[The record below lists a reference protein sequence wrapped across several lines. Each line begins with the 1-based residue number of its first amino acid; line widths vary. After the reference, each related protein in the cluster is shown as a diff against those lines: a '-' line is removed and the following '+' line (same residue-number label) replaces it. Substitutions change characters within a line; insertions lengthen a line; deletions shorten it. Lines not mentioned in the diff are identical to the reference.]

1 MSTASLLRLLTLSAI
16 WGSSFMFMRISA
28 PELGPVALMAG
39 RFVSATLFLL
49 IVTIC
54 LKRAINLKTNRR
66 QYIVQGLMSSTI
78 PFLMFGFAAQTLPA
92 SILSVLNATAPI
104 WGAILGAAVNGHRP
118 TATALA
124 GLVLG
129 ICGVGVLVGF
139 DPSML
144 AEGAGLAALAAVGA
158 TMFYSA
164 SAIYVQRNPVT
175 DPLMTALGCMLVSTI
190 AVTPVA
196 PFFLPDA
203 MPSPLVIGSVL
214 ALGTICSGIAYLIFF
229 RLIADIGPASALTVT
244 FLIPVFGILW
254 GAVFL
259 NEHLGW
265 NTLVGSIIVIIGT
278 ALVTGFRPAFL
289 KRRQQVTA

>member
-28 PELGPVALMAG
+28 PEIGPIALMTG
-39 RFVSATLFLL
+39 RFISATLFLL
-49 IVTIC
+49 LVALI
-54 LKRAINLKTNRR
+54 LGRGINLKTNRR

-78 PFLMFGFAAQTLPA
+78 PFLMFGYAAQTLPA

-104 WGAILGAAVNGHRP
+104 WGAILGAAVNGNRP
-118 TATALA
+118 TGSALA
-124 GLVLG
+124 GLALG
-129 ICGVGVLVGF
+129 ITGVGVLVGF
-139 DPSML
+139 DPAML
-144 AEGAGLAALAAVGA
+144 NDGAALAALAAVGA

-190 AVTPVA
+190 AITPAA
-196 PFFLPDA
+196 PFFMPTELPA
-203 MPSPLVIGSVL
+203 SGVIASVL
-214 ALGTICSGIAYLIFF
+214 ALGILCSGVAYLIFF

-265 NTLVGSIIVIIGT
+265 NTLAGSIIVIIGT

>member
-28 PELGPVALMAG
+28 PELGPVAMMAG
-39 RFVSATLFLL
+39 RFASAAIFLI
-49 IVTIC
+49 IVTIL
-54 LKRAINLKTNRR
+54 LKRAINLKSNTR
-66 QYIVQGLMSSTI
+66 QYVVQGLMSATI

-118 TATALA
+118 TGTAMLGLA
-124 GLVLG
+124 LG
-129 ICGVGVLVGF
+129 ISGVGVLVGF

-144 AEGAGLAALAAVGA
+144 NDGAGLAALAAIGA

-190 AVTPVA
+190 AVTPAA
-196 PFFLPDA
+196 PFFLPQT
-203 MPSPLVIGSVL
+203 MPSPLVIASVL
-214 ALGTICSGIAYLIFF
+214 ALGILCSGIAYLIYF
-229 RLIADIGPASALTVT
+229 RLIADIGPAPALTVT

-265 NTLVGSIIVIIGT
+265 NTLIGSVIVIIGT
-278 ALVTGFRPAFL
+278 GLVTGFRPAFL
-289 KRRQQVTA
+289 RRRQQVAA

>member
-28 PELGPVALMAG
+28 PILGPVTLMAG
-39 RFVSATLFLL
+39 RFLCATLFLFLVAL
-49 IVTIC
+49 IV
-54 LKRAINLKTNRR
+54 KRAIDFKSHRR
-66 QYIVQGLMSSTI
+66 QYIVQGLIGSTI
-78 PFLMFGFAAQTLPA
+78 PFLMFGYAAQVLPA

-104 WGAILGAAVNGHRP
+104 WGALLGAAINGHRP
-118 TATALA
+118 TWTAIM
-124 GLVLG
+124 GLLLG
-129 ICGVGVLVGF
+129 VAGVGVLVGF

-144 AEGAGLAALAAVGA
+144 NKGAYLAAFAAIGA

-164 SAIYVQRNPVT
+164 ATIYAQRHPIT
-175 DPLMTALGCMLVSTI
+175 DPFMMSLGCMLVSSF
-190 AVTPVA
+190 AVTPAV

-203 MPSPLVIGSVL
+203 MPSLLIIGSVVV
-214 ALGTICSGIAYLIFF
+214 LGVVCSGIAYLLYF

-244 FLIPVFGILW
+244 FLIPIFGILW

-265 NTLVGSIIVIIGT
+265 NTLAGSIIVIVGT
-278 ALVTGFRPAFL
+278 ALVTGFRLPFMRKHQGTSA
-289 KRRQQVTA
+289 

>member
-1 MSTASLLRLLTLSAI
+1 M
-16 WGSSFMFMRISA
+16 
-28 PELGPVALMAG
+28 
-39 RFVSATLFLL
+39 
-49 IVTIC
+49 
-54 LKRAINLKTNRR
+54 
-66 QYIVQGLMSSTI
+66 
-78 PFLMFGFAAQTLPA
+78 
-92 SILSVLNATAPI
+92 
-104 WGAILGAAVNGHRP
+104 NGHRP
-118 TATALA
+118 TGTALI
-124 GLVLG
+124 GLLLG
-129 ICGVGVLVGF
+129 ISGVGVLVGF

-144 AEGAGLAALAAVGA
+144 NEGAGLAALAAVGA

-190 AVTPVA
+190 AVTPAA
-196 PFFLPDA
+196 PFFLPA
-203 MPSPLVIGSVL
+203 SMPSPLVIASVL
-214 ALGTICSGIAYLIFF
+214 ALGILCSGIAYLIYF

-265 NTLVGSIIVIIGT
+265 NTLIGSIIVIIGT

-289 KRRQQVTA
+289 RARQQVAA

>member
-28 PELGPVALMAG
+28 PVLGPITLMAG
-39 RFVSATLFLL
+39 RFACATLFLW
-49 IVTIC
+49 IVATT
-54 LKRAINLKTNRR
+54 LRRAITLRPHMRN
-66 QYIVQGLMSSTI
+66 YAVQGILSATL
-78 PFLMFGFAAQTLPA
+78 PFLMFGYAAQTLPA

-104 WGAILGAAVNGHRP
+104 WGAILGAAINGHRP
-118 TATALA
+118 SRSALL
-124 GLVLG
+124 GLALG
-129 ICGVGVLVGF
+129 VSGVGILVGF

-144 AEGAGLAALAAVGA
+144 QAGAGLAALAAVGA
-158 TMFYSA
+158 TFCYSA
-164 SAIYVQRNPVT
+164 SAIYVQRNPIT
-175 DPLMTALGCMLVSTI
+175 DPLTTALGCMLVSTI

-196 PFFLPDA
+196 PFFLPTA
-203 MPSPLVIGSVL
+203 MPSTLVIASVL
-214 ALGTICSGIAYLIFF
+214 ILGIVCSGIAYLIYF

-244 FLIPVFGILW
+244 FLIPVFGIMW

-265 NTLVGSIIVIIGT
+265 NTLIGAIVVIIGT

-289 KRRQQVTA
+289 RKRQQVAV

>member
-39 RFVSATLFLL
+39 RFVSATLFLFVVAV
-49 IVTIC
+49 I

-66 QYIVQGLMSSTI
+66 QYVVQGLMSSTI

-118 TATALA
+118 TATALL

-144 AEGAGLAALAAVGA
+144 NDGAGLAALAAVGA

-196 PFFLPDA
+196 PFFLPDT

-265 NTLVGSIIVIIGT
+265 NTLAGSIIVIIGT

-289 KRRQQVTA
+289 KRRPQVTV